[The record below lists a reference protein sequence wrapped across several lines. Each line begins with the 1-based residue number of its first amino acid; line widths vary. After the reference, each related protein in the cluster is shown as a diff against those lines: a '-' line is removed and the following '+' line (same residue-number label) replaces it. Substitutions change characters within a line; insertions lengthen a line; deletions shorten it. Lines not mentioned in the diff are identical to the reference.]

1 MMHISC
7 QDTHFKALHSSAGT
21 MLKAV
26 MIGCTLT
33 YGYLQ
38 PTLPCAASPL
48 QAYETTRLSPQSPNI
63 STMEQQVLQQVNQ
76 QRQRHGLSAL
86 KSNPSLSK
94 VARIYSQQMATYNI
108 YGHIGPSGE
117 THRQRVEAAGIRA
130 VLIGENLMK
139 VDYNRHP
146 VALSVQGW
154 MNSAGHR
161 KNILLPQ
168 MTETGVGIWQ
178 RGSTYYVT
186 QLYIEP
192 KP

>member
-1 MMHISC
+1 MSFIWRSVPSRTSSHLGIPLKSVLMAC
-7 QDTHFKALHSSAGT
+7 ALAY
-21 MLKAV
+21 
-26 MIGCTLT
+26 GC
-33 YGYLQ
+33 LQ
-38 PTLPCAASPL
+38 PALPSVASAISYRIAK
-48 QAYETTRLSPQSPNI
+48 QTSQSPNI
-63 STMEQQVLQQVNQ
+63 ATMEQQLLRQVNH
-76 QRQRHGLSAL
+76 QRQRYGLPAL
-86 KSNPSLSK
+86 RRNPRLSQ
-94 VARIYSQQMATYNI
+94 VARTYSQQMAAYNI

-117 THRQRVEAAGIRA
+117 THRQRVEAAGLRA
-130 VLIGENLMK
+130 SLIGENLMK

-146 VALSVQGW
+146 VALSVNGW

-192 KP
+192 KR